1 MLKASSYLI
10 IATTLF
16 SAPVFSDGSPT
27 DSECGFNKTA
37 RTNSKTFTGRVT
49 RDRVRLRLNSSTD
62 SPIIRELNRG
72 DMFLVTGEE
81 DDFYAI
87 KPLNGTKAYV
97 YRTYVLDGV
106 IEGNKVNVRI
116 EPHLEAPVVGQMNM
130 GERVKGK
137 ISKWLEIDPPETTR
151 FYVSADFVE
160 KIGDADYLARF
171 IKREDEV
178 NDLLNGTFIIGQQ
191 EMQKPFSEIQPERV
205 IENYQRIINEYT
217 EFPREVKQAKDNLAK
232 FQESYLHKKVAYLEE
247 KASNATSDWKNRPY
261 AQTAMNE
268 QDEQQD
274 YQPAPSRSNQTETS
288 QSNTSQ
294 LNTNQAYK
302 KWVHEQEASDLNARM
317 ALWIPVEI
325 AYYEKWA
332 KDNQDR
338 PIQEFYEEQR
348 SYAMALRGI
357 VEPYDRPI
365 RNKPGDYLLVN
376 RGNRLPIAYIYST
389 QIDLQNYVGQ
399 EVSLEAV
406 LRPNNNFA
414 YPAYYILNAE

>member
-10 IATTLF
+10 IASTLF

-27 DSECGFNKTA
+27 DSECGFTKTA
-37 RTNSKTFTGRVT
+37 RDNSKSFTGRVT
-49 RDRVRLRLNSSTD
+49 RDRVRLRLSSSTD
-62 SPIIRELNRG
+62 SPIIKELKRG

-81 DDFYAI
+81 EDFYAI

-106 IEGNKVNVRI
+106 VEGNKVNVRI
-116 EPHLEAPVVGQMNM
+116 EPHLEAPVIGQLNM
-130 GERVKGK
+130 GDRVKGK
-137 ISKWLEIDPPETTR
+137 ISEKNSKWLEIDPPEASR
-151 FYVSADFVE
+151 FYISADFVE

-171 IKREDEV
+171 VKREDEV
-178 NDLLNGTFIIGQQ
+178 NELLNGTYLISQQ
-191 EMQKPFSEIQPERV
+191 ELQKPFNEIQPERV
-205 IENYQRIINEYT
+205 VENYERIIEEYT

-232 FQESYLHKKVAYLEE
+232 FHETYLHKKVAYLED
-247 KASNATSDWKNRPY
+247 KASRASSDWKNREQS
-261 AQTAMNE
+261 QTAM
-268 QDEQQD
+268 QDSQKQD
-274 YQPAPSRSNQTETS
+274 YIQSSSRSAQSDPNQM
-288 QSNTSQ
+288 
-294 LNTNQAYK
+294 YK
-302 KWVHEQEASDLNARM
+302 KWVHEQEASDMNARM

-332 KDNQDR
+332 NNNQDR
-338 PIQEFYEEQR
+338 PIQDFYEEQR

-389 QIDLQNYVGQ
+389 QVNLQDYVGQ

-414 YPAYYILNAE
+414 YPAYYILNVE